1 MSLKNILKK
10 IISWA
15 IKDDLKK
22 ISDESTNELTGTF
35 LLLHKQLCDA
45 EYKIDRLE
53 NKIYGLTTLDELKRV
68 L

>member
-1 MSLKNILKK
+1 MIFKNTVRKFILKV
-10 IISWA
+10 

-22 ISDESTNELTGTF
+22 ISDRSTKELTATF